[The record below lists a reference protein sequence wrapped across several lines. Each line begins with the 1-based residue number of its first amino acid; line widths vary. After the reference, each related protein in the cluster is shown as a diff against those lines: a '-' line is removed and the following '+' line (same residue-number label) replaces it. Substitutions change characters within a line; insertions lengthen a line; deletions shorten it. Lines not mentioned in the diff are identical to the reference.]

1 MSDMTSYSSLE
12 LQQFFPDELKIID
25 VDSNEEEIIIHM
37 HSVSKSCKCHR
48 CGTLLTEHHGSHRRK
63 VKDLPILGKRV
74 TLDAQ
79 IFDYQCTSESCG
91 SFAATETFD
100 GFLSRNSRMT
110 ERLEDFVCMLALETS
125 CESAARILNSVK
137 AKISGDTV
145 IRLLIRRYSA
155 QPEPACGSAIGV
167 DDFAYKKRH
176 TYGTIIVDEKTHKQV
191 AILDGRDGKELKEWL
206 RKNKQVTTV
215 TRDRASAYA
224 KAVEEVLPGCMQVAD
239 RFHIHQ
245 NLMDAV
251 NKVLGR
257 EIPATT
263 AIIEKSDEKT
273 EIKEKLSTSF
283 EDEGKKKCHLL
294 WITILILKRRNTI

>member
-1 MSDMTSYSSLE
+1 
-12 LQQFFPDELKIID
+12 
-25 VDSNEEEIIIHM
+25 M
-37 HSVSKSCKCHR
+37 HSVSKTCKCHK
-48 CGTLLTEHHGSHRRK
+48 CGALLTEHHGSHRRK
-63 VKDLPILGKRV
+63 VKDLPILGKRTV
-74 TLDAQ
+74 LDLQ

-110 ERLEDFVCMLALETS
+110 ERLEDFACMLALETS
-125 CESAARILNSVK
+125 CESAARILNSIKV
-137 AKISGDTV
+137 KISGDTI

-155 QPEPACGSAIGV
+155 QPKPICGSTIGV
-167 DDFAYKKRH
+167 DDFAFKKRH
-176 TYGTIIVDEKTHKQV
+176 TYGTIIVDERTHKPV

-206 RKNKQVTTV
+206 KQNKHVTTV

-224 KAVEEVLPGCMQVAD
+224 KAVEEVLPDCMQIAD

-257 EIPATT
+257 EVPSTT
-263 AIIEKSDEKT
+263 AIMEESETKS
-273 EIKEKLSTSF
+273 INNMKLSTSIK
-283 EDEGKKKCHLL
+283 DGGKKNAIHCG
-294 WITILILKRRNTI
+294 